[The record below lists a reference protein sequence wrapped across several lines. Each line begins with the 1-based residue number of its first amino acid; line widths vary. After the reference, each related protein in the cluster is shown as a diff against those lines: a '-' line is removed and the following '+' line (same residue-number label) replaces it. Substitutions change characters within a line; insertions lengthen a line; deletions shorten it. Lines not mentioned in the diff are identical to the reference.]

1 MCIYTLTSLGSG
13 SIFFSQGKEVARR
26 QFKIQKTF
34 SKKLKQKQ
42 LQTTFLIIVSGYN
55 LNGLPWASQLFLYA
69 FELQL
74 DSNPLWMLSRGSSFT
89 HITGP
94 F

>member
-1 MCIYTLTSLGSG
+1 MLYIYILISLGPG

-42 LQTTFLIIVSGYN
+42 LQKTFLIIVSGYN
-55 LNGLPWASQLFLYA
+55 LNGLPWPVNYSC
-69 FELQL
+69 
-74 DSNPLWMLSRGSSFT
+74 MHLSLSWILI
-89 HITGP
+89 H
-94 F
+94 